1 MTNDR
6 KSGVALIAG
15 AAGFIVTMAI
25 HPSGHMVLGPAQVG
39 GFVRVNVITH
49 ALGIASGLLL
59 FLGAMGLTRRLKE
72 PEWCSLAGLAIFGF
86 SVIAAANAAI
96 MSGFVAS
103 SVIREIVAAG
113 KDSAGDVW
121 QVMLTY
127 THAMN
132 QAYAQ
137 VFVVTSSIAIVLW
150 SVVIVRGKAL
160 PSWIGVFGCIFAPL
174 SVVALLSG
182 YLPLDV
188 HGFGLVAL
196 LQAIWFVSSGVQML
210 SSQPA

>member
-6 KSGVALIAG
+6 KSGVALIVG

-25 HPSGHMVLGPAQVG
+25 HPSGHMVLGPASVA
-39 GFVRVNVITH
+39 GFVRLNVITH
-49 ALGIASGLLL
+49 ALGIASGVLL
-59 FLGAMGLTRRLKE
+59 FLGAMGLTARLKE
-72 PEWCSLAGLAIFGF
+72 IEWCSLAALATFGF
-86 SVIAAANAAI
+86 AVIAAANAAI

-113 KDSAGDVW
+113 KGSAGDFW

-127 THAMN
+127 THGMN

-137 VFVVTSSIAIVLW
+137 VFVVTSSVAVILW

-160 PSWIGVFGCIFAPL
+160 PSWIGVYGGIFSSL

-188 HGFGLVAL
+188 HRFGLVAL
-196 LQAIWFVSSGVQML
+196 LQAIWFVSSGVQL
-210 SSQPA
+210 VWSRES